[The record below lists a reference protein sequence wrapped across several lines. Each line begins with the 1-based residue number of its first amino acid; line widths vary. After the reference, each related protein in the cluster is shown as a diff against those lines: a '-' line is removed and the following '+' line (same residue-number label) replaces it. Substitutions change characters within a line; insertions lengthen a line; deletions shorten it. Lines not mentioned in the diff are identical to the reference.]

1 MDSEDKTFI
10 LCRSVERSLNE
21 KEPTASPRVIIN
33 CDY

>member
-21 KEPTASPRVIIN
+21 KEPTASSG
-33 CDY
+33 DY